1 LRIRYSFNF
10 VNAGVGAST
19 FYIMLG

>member
-19 FYIMLG
+19 FYIILG